1 MATDLSPDN
10 LPVHGRERRSSS
22 RASAMS
28 FRLESPRTL
37 CPRDEDAFSYN
48 PSHLPAW
55 YLDQE
60 LWNALPKNLQ
70 ANLAAFQHAGAAVL
84 TGLERVEEHSLDI
97 VNIKGAAAQDNA
109 QREGAVLSLEDSIP
123 SMSKLPPIL
132 RNDSITSS
140 QLEAA
145 TCASVF
151 TSSPLLSVSDSVSPR
166 PGTPL
171 SEVCTPISPMALAP
185 FDTTRVFF
193 DPSKP
198 TVIRERSFSTPLE
211 PHDAY
216 YMTELSQLRTESLPR
231 LRHSLRKINTN
242 WNEAKR
248 TATFADVQV
257 VEFQNW
263 LAERD
268 CMTATLADKIK
279 ALSNAAGLTP
289 NGLGWSGP

>member
-1 MATDLSPDN
+1 MATDLSPGT
-10 LPVHGRERRSSS
+10 GRERRSSS

-48 PSHLPAW
+48 PKHLSAW
-55 YLDQE
+55 YLDQD
-60 LWNALPKNLQ
+60 LWQILPSHIQ
-70 ANLAAFQHAGAAVL
+70 TPLAAMQHAGAAVL
-84 TGLERVEEHSLDI
+84 TGLERVEEHSQDI
-97 VNIKGAAAQDNA
+97 TKIRDASAQH
-109 QREGAVLSLEDSIP
+109 EGTGLALEDNIP
-123 SMSKLPPIL
+123 TMPNLPPML

-145 TCASVF
+145 LSASAY
-151 TSSPLLSVSDSVSPR
+151 TSSPRLSISSAGSPR
-166 PGTPL
+166 PDTPL

-185 FDTTRVFF
+185 LDPKPRTFS

-198 TVIRERSFSTPLE
+198 TVIRERSFSIPFE

-248 TATFADVQV
+248 TSHLATDCVN
-257 VEFQNW
+257 EFQNW
-263 LAERD
+263 LAERE
-268 CMTATLADKIK
+268 CMMITLTEKITT
-279 ALSNAAGLTP
+279 LSNAAGLTP
-289 NGLGWSGP
+289 NGLGWTAP